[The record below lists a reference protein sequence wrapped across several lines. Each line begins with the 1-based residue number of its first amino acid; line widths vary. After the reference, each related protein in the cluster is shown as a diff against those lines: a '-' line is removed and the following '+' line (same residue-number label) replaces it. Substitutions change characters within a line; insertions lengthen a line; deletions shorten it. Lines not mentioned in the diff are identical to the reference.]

1 MHVFVTCFLFLVL
14 TFVEVLLVFL
24 VSRCSCFGY
33 MWIGNDAWSKGH
45 GKINLIAWLGIDDR
59 KE

>member
-1 MHVFVTCFLFLVL
+1 LVL